1 MISTKPDKQVIQL
14 DNIDKEVDLF
24 ICSDVHYDSLKCDR
38 KSFKAHL
45 DYIKSI
51 NGKVLIVGDLFD
63 VMGCYKDPRT
73 KSQDIDPRYLVRDRS
88 YLDVV
93 LDDVYAFLKP
103 YRDNILMISYGNH
116 ETAIMRHRDTDIID
130 RLVYLLNQ
138 DSTFTTQKG
147 SYSGWIYL
155 KLYPQLGKS
164 RKVATFRIAYHH
176 GKGGNAKRS
185 KGILYSQMDAME
197 YPDANL
203 IVSGHDHNKIY
214 DPSNV
219 RRRMAYQKAIYTYKD
234 TVHWIKTGSYKQ
246 SADDFGWEVEKGF
259 MPTRLGGWFVKLRQ
273 SRRTFVRDKK
283 TTEMFVVTPKIT
295 EAVPVF

>member
-45 DYIKSI
+45 DHIKSI

-259 MPTRLGGWFVKLRQ
+259 MPKRLGGWFVKLRQ

-295 EAVPVF
+295 EAVPIY

>member
-259 MPTRLGGWFVKLRQ
+259 MPKRLGGWFVKLRQ

-295 EAVPVF
+295 EAVPIY

>member
-259 MPTRLGGWFVKLRQ
+259 MPKRLGGWFVKLRQ

-283 TTEMFVVTPKIT
+283 TTEIFVVTPKIT
-295 EAVPVF
+295 EAVPIY